1 MNLRAIYPVTGKKM
15 TVSVVF
21 LKKCLGHSGLC
32 GFSGFQFPMNVDG
45 EPVDWSN
52 DIIIIIAITVI
63 VVFLRVL
70 SSAGFSETI
79 QGQFHMD
86 MWSL

>member
-1 MNLRAIYPVTGKKM
+1 M

-21 LKKCLGHSGLC
+21 PKKYLSHSDLC
-32 GFSGFQFPMNVDG
+32 DFSVFYFPINVDG

-52 DIIIIIAITVI
+52 DVIIIIAITVI
-63 VVFLRVL
+63 VVFLHVV
-70 SSAGFSETI
+70 SSAGFSETT

>member
-1 MNLRAIYPVTGKKM
+1 
-15 TVSVVF
+15 
-21 LKKCLGHSGLC
+21 
-32 GFSGFQFPMNVDG
+32 MNVDG
-45 EPVDWSN
+45 GPVDWSN
-52 DIIIIIAITVI
+52 DVIIIIAITVI
-63 VVFLRVL
+63 VVFVRVL

>member
-1 MNLRAIYPVTGKKM
+1 MWF
-15 TVSVVF
+15 SV
-21 LKKCLGHSGLC
+21 
-32 GFSGFQFPMNVDG
+32 FQFPINVGG

-52 DIIIIIAITVI
+52 DVIIIIAITVI
-63 VVFLRVL
+63 VVFLHVV